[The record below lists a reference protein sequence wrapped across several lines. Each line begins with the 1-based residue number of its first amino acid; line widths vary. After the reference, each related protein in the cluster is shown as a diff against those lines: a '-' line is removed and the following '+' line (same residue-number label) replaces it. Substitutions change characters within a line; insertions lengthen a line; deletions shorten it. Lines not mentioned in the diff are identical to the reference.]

1 MPQLNGN
8 TYEAFTPEKQITIDG
23 QKYTVRSRVVYDNK
37 GQTGTIDTTKPIQ
50 NEFQYKPEPSFGD
63 PFPSFA
69 PLATRTNDKSVNN
82 GWLFTGKA
90 GPGFKKKLI
99 ETGPTSLTATTD
111 TATTQALAKDAKVPV
126 ARAQQSLNTA
136 PNKALPGTAANQDPN
151 APAGG
156 QNQAQAAAQAAASTG
171 ATPLTKVE
179 DLQAAVGK
187 SKKSRADFPTTLR
200 YPLELN
206 SSKQDKIKFD
216 MVEYRPAGATSA
228 QGQFGLN
235 RASER
240 SSKTIGTVFLPIPSG
255 ISDTTGCN
263 WGSDT
268 ADAAKIAAANV
279 AMGTITEGG
288 TGFTREIEN
297 VLKTA
302 QGDSKG
308 VGGAVSTA
316 IAGDLSG
323 MGGGLLTRVTGAVLN
338 PNLELLFNGGTL
350 RTFSFTF
357 KMSARSE
364 EEAKQIIGILR
375 FFKQGMAPKKSDS
388 NLFLLSPHTFKIT
401 YIHKNQTDPH
411 KFLNRFKECAL
422 LNLTTNYTPEG
433 QYATFHD
440 GPMVSYEMQMQFQE
454 LEPVFNEDYGPGTG
468 SGGPDTE
475 IGF

>member
-1 MPQLNGN
+1 MGIPSFSGCTSGSYCSDQQATKVGDKQTQIYHRTVTTLTGQGPAYSGSKTE
-8 TYEAFTPEKQITIDG
+8 TYIIKPNAAG
-23 QKYTVRSRVVYDNK
+23 
-37 GQTGTIDTTKPIQ
+37 IDTWT
-50 NEFQYKPEPSFGD
+50 
-63 PFPSFA
+63 
-69 PLATRTNDKSVNN
+69 LAATTTDGGKTQT
-82 GWLFTGKA
+82 FTDAA
-90 GPGFKKKLI
+90 GADFKKSMAPGGNLNKNVQAQVQK
-99 ETGPTSLTATTD
+99 TLTAGG
-111 TATTQALAKDAKVPV
+111 AKQGLV
-126 ARAQQSLNTA
+126 T
-136 PNKALPGTAANQDPN
+136 LPGTSGSLEKITPEQQKALGIVSPN
-151 APAGG
+151 VGNSPTGDG
-156 QNQAQAAAQAAASTG
+156 TG
-171 ATPLTKVE
+171 AKPLIEIKN
-179 DLQAAVGK
+179 LQAAVGK

-279 AMGTITEGG
+279 AMGTITAGG
-288 TGFTREIEN
+288 TGFTKEIQT
-297 VLKTA
+297 VLDTA
-302 QGDSKG
+302 QGNSRA
-308 VGGAVSTA
+308 VGGAVATA

-338 PNLELLFNGGTL
+338 PNLELLFGGGTL

-364 EEAKQIIGILR
+364 DEAKQIIGILR
-375 FFKQGMAPKKSDS
+375 FFKQGMAPRKGDS

-433 QYATFHD
+433 QYATFYD

>member
-1 MPQLNGN
+1 MGFWNTTSTTLGNDVTYVNNTYKDANGN
-8 TYEAFTPEKQITIDG
+8 NKLTTITSTNTSGYKDVVEGSTQRIGDKPPGLKGLSYAVQNDGKITYKYDDG
-23 QKYTVRSRVVYDNK
+23 QGNIKQYNSIQEFSNSSIVGYDAN
-37 GQTGTIDTTKPIQ
+37 TTKKIKDGMQ
-50 NEFQYKPEPSFGD
+50 KNLNAGVESY
-63 PFPSFA
+63 
-69 PLATRTNDKSVNN
+69 N
-82 GWLFTGKA
+82 KA
-90 GPGFKKKLI
+90 N
-99 ETGPTSLTATTD
+99 PTSKIGPATGSNPTGD
-111 TATTQALAKDAKVPV
+111 
-126 ARAQQSLNTA
+126 
-136 PNKALPGTAANQDPN
+136 
-151 APAGG
+151 
-156 QNQAQAAAQAAASTG
+156 STG
-171 ATPLTKVE
+171 AKPLIEIKN
-179 DLQAAVGK
+179 LQAAVGK

-279 AMGTITEGG
+279 AMGTITAGG
-288 TGFTREIEN
+288 TGFTKEIQT
-297 VLKTA
+297 VLDTA
-302 QGDSKG
+302 QGNSRA
-308 VGGAVSTA
+308 VGGAVATA

-338 PNLELLFNGGTL
+338 PNLELLFGGGTL

-364 EEAKQIIGILR
+364 DEAKQIIGILR
-375 FFKQGMAPKKSDS
+375 FFKQGMAPRKGDS

-433 QYATFHD
+433 QYATFYD